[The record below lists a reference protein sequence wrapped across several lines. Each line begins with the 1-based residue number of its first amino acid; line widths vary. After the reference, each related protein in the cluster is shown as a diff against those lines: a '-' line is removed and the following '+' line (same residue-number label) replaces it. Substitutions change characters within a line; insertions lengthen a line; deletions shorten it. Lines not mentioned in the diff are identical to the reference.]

1 MPRLKRVVVTG
12 LGILSPIGNNVED
25 YWFSLVKGESGA
37 DFIKYFDTSH
47 LKTKF
52 ACSLKG
58 YYPENFFSRKEIRK
72 LDYSSQYGIVASE
85 EAIKDSGLDF
95 SKENRERIGVIWG
108 SGMGSFS
115 TLEWEIS
122 HFVKKGYPQYS
133 PFFITK
139 TMIDITSGFL
149 SIKHGL
155 LGPSYAT
162 VSSCAS
168 SASAIVH
175 AFNILQLGKTDV
187 IITGGSESAITE
199 AGIGGFNALN
209 ALSTKNEKHKS
220 ASRPF
225 DKKRDGFVLGEGA
238 GSLVLEEYE
247 HAKSRN
253 SKIYAEIAGIG
264 ISSDAY
270 HITAP
275 HPLSIG
281 ITNAIK
287 NAIDDAKIKPSE
299 VEYINA
305 HGTSTYL
312 GDLSEIRALKE
323 VFGTSV
329 YNININSTKSMTG
342 HLLGASGAIESVASI
357 LPLSK
362 SIIPPTINLSE
373 IDEEI
378 DTRLNLTPKKAQKR
392 TLNISMCNNFGFGG
406 HNVCIIFKKYERL

>member
-1 MPRLKRVVVTG
+1 MPHLKRVVVTG

-25 YWFSLVKGESGA
+25 FWFSLVKGENGV
-37 DFIKYFDTSH
+37 DLIKYFDTSN
-47 LKTKF
+47 LKTRF
-52 ACSLKG
+52 ACSIKG
-58 YYPENFFSRKEIRK
+58 YFPENFFSKKEIRK
-72 LDYSSQYGIVASE
+72 LDSCTQYGIIASE

-108 SGMGSFS
+108 SGMGTSS
-115 TLEWEIS
+115 ECHLL
-122 HFVKKGYPQYS
+122 KNGLYS
-133 PFFITK
+133 PFFIPK
-139 TMIDITSGFL
+139 TMKDITSIFL

-162 VSSCAS
+162 VSSCTS
-168 SASAIVH
+168 SANALFH

-199 AGIGGFNALN
+199 TCIGGFNALN
-209 ALSTKNEKHKS
+209 AISTKNEKHKS

-253 SKIYAEIAGIG
+253 SKIYAEIAGMG
-264 ISSDAY
+264 ISSDAH

-275 HPLSIG
+275 HPLSLG
-281 ITNAIK
+281 IIHAIK

-299 VEYINA
+299 VEHINA
-305 HGTSTYL
+305 HGPSTYL
-312 GDLSEIRALKE
+312 GDLSEIRAIKD
-323 VFGTSV
+323 VFGKSV
-329 YNININSTKSMTG
+329 FNININSTKSMTG

-362 SIIPPTINLSE
+362 GIIPPTINLSE

-392 TLNISMCNNFGFGG
+392 TLNISLCNNFGFGG
-406 HNVCIIFKKYERL
+406 HNVCIIFKKYDRL

>member
-1 MPRLKRVVVTG
+1 MHRLKRVVVTG
-12 LGILSPIGNNVED
+12 LGIISPIGNNVED
-25 YWFSLVKGESGA
+25 FWFSLVKGVNGV
-37 DFIKYFDTSH
+37 DLIKYFDTSH
-47 LKTKF
+47 LKTRF
-52 ACSLKG
+52 ACSIKG
-58 YYPENFFSRKEIRK
+58 YLPENFFSKKEISK
-72 LDYSSQYGIVASE
+72 LDYCTQYGIVASS

-122 HFVKKGYPQYS
+122 NFLKKGQCN
-133 PFFITK
+133 PFLIPK
-139 TMIDITSGFL
+139 TMKDITSVFL
-149 SIKHGL
+149 SIKHRL

-168 SASAIVH
+168 SANALFQ

-187 IITGGSESAITE
+187 IITGGSESSITE
-199 AGIGGFNALN
+199 TCIGGFNALN
-209 ALSTKNEKHKS
+209 ALSTNNEKYKS

-281 ITNAIK
+281 IIHAIK

-299 VEYINA
+299 VEHINA
-305 HGTSTYL
+305 HGPSTYL
-312 GDLSEIRALKE
+312 GDISEIRAIKA
-323 VFGTSV
+323 VFSKTSF
-329 YNININSTKSMTG
+329 NININSTKSMTG
-342 HLLGASGAIESVASI
+342 HLLGASGAIEAVASI

-362 SIIPPTINLSE
+362 GIIPPTINLSE